1 LEHQFAVLTELRSR
15 AGMLLAAASIA
26 ISFLGRESF
35 GAANALAW
43 LAVVCFALLS
53 LCVLAILW
61 PSADRNVDVDPQAL
75 LAAHL
80 VTGTP
85 EPPRR
90 TLREKLAAV
99 GWYRRYL
106 REQRR
111 AERQA
116 AARTPD

>member
-1 LEHQFAVLTELRSR
+1 
-15 AGMLLAAASIA
+15 MLLAAASIA

-35 GAANALAW
+35 GVVHALAW

-85 EPPRR
+85 DATAISSDLIAHIGVHHRANGRHLEQMSRAFR
-90 TLREKLAAV
+90 IGACLLAIQLVLTVLTATV
-99 GWYRRYL
+99 
-106 REQRR
+106 
-111 AERQA
+111 
-116 AARTPD
+116 TV